1 MSNLKQVIDELVT
14 ANHVLAN
21 ENVVDAFGH
30 VSIRNPENP
39 NHYFISRS
47 RSPHLVTPDDIMEF
61 DLEGNSVDGSELRP
75 YAERHI
81 HGAIMESRPEINSV
95 VHNHSYSVIPFG
107 LTGVKLRP
115 AIHVGSGI
123 GEDIGVWDIH
133 DNFGDTD
140 LLVKNMDHGR
150 DLAKFLGQSTVV
162 LMRGHGCTVAGRRL
176 KDAVLRCR
184 HRSSYRPCNWAT
196 SSFCPPAR
204 WKNVRT
210 CFSATCPRTVR
221 GNIMSGGRKPTV
233 EWLAATV

>member
-47 RSPHLVTPDDIMEF
+47 RSPHLETPDDIMEF

-176 KDAVLRCR
+176 KDAVLTAIYLQVSASIQLQAMQLGDIKFL
-184 HRSSYRPCNWAT
+184 SSGEVEKCQDMFFSDLSQDRAWEHY
-196 SSFCPPAR
+196 
-204 WKNVRT
+204 VRR
-210 CFSATCPRTVR
+210 AEADR
-221 GNIMSGGRKPTV
+221 
-233 EWLAATV
+233 